1 MRVGGSARRRSLAHL
16 LTPRH
21 TTPRAAFLP
30 LRESACAPRVAP
42 YAAAAL
48 GWSRQNSTPGW
59 RRWFA
64 AWGLACVGA
73 ASCTGDIGDGG
84 GAQLVPPDAEVSSAA
99 IRRLSVHEL
108 AQTLEITVGFRP
120 AALEQLPPDGL
131 TFSFDRVVN
140 AQTFSRS
147 HLDAYAAIASEIAVR
162 LMGERR
168 LDDLVSGCPD
178 AIVPPAV
185 PATRATVLGNQLS
198 LGPDWSVIPAGDPNH
213 RRTQFAPDPTAAYTH
228 VFPSPGSYDLSF
240 GFNVVMGS
248 VDTLELRVD
257 GISTSSVG
265 NASGPSSLG
274 ANVVI
279 DAPGGHALDFLFSTE
294 PDDNAL
300 DVIYQEVVID
310 GPRDDGAGLYEAERR
325 ACAASIVEE
334 LTPQIYRRPVSSDE
348 RARLQALYDTTE
360 QADGQIVALRTLLEA
375 IFSSPHF
382 IFVVEVGEPTAPGVF
397 ALTDWEIASRLSYA
411 ICEQPPDEA
420 LRAAAAAGQLRDGN
434 TRRAQAER
442 LFGLPCARASVQRF
456 FAQWLWLNRLPS
468 LNKSQ
473 TDFPAYTD
481 EVRAGMVAETERF
494 IEALF
499 YEQDATLRT
508 LFSADYAWPDARSA
522 FLYGE
527 GVAAAGDDPV
537 PLPGHRAGV
546 LTLPGT
552 LAVTGSFEGTSPVR
566 RGVFVLEQLLCQHP
580 PPPPAD
586 LDIVPPLPDP
596 EATTRE
602 RWAQHS
608 ADGACRSCHATIDP
622 IGFALEDFD
631 GIGRHRTEENGLPVD
646 AAGGVPTIG
655 VADGALF
662 GGAELARALADADQ
676 FRTCAAAQ
684 WLRFATGR
692 LEIESDRDVI
702 EALAG
707 RLASGSLREAFVAAI
722 TTRSFVE
729 RREEV
734 E

>member
-1 MRVGGSARRRSLAHL
+1 M
-16 LTPRH
+16 
-21 TTPRAAFLP
+21 
-30 LRESACAPRVAP
+30 
-42 YAAAAL
+42 
-48 GWSRQNSTPGW
+48 
-59 RRWFA
+59 
-64 AWGLACVGA
+64 
-73 ASCTGDIGDGG
+73 
-84 GAQLVPPDAEVSSAA
+84 PPDAEVSSAA

-108 AQTLEITVGFRP
+108 GQTLEATVGFRP

-147 HLDAYAAIASEIAVR
+147 HLDAYGAIASEVAVR
-162 LMGERR
+162 LMGERL
-168 LDDLVSGCPD
+168 LDDMVSGCPD

-185 PATRATVLGNQLS
+185 PATQAVVLGNQLS
-198 LGPDWSVIPAGDPNH
+198 LGPDWAVTPTGDPNH
-213 RRTQFAPDPTAAYTH
+213 GRTQFAPDPTAAYTH
-228 VFPSPGSYDLSF
+228 VFPSPGSYELSF
-240 GFNVVMGS
+240 AFNVATGA
-248 VDTLELRVD
+248 VDTLELFVA
-257 GISTSSVG
+257 GNSVATMTG
-265 NASGPSSLG
+265 ASGPSTFLASLS
-274 ANVVI
+274 I
-279 DAPGGHALDFLFSTE
+279 DAPGGHPLDFSLRTE
-294 PDDNAL
+294 PDDSAL
-300 DVIYQEVVID
+300 DVVYQQVTID
-310 GPRDDGAGLYEAERR
+310 GPRDEGAGLYESERR
-325 ACAASIVEE
+325 ACASSIIDE
-334 LTPQIYRRPVSSDE
+334 LTPQAYRRPVSSDE
-348 RARLQALYDTTE
+348 RQRLQALYDATE
-360 QADGQIVALRTLLEA
+360 QSDGQIVAMRTLLEA

-382 IFVVEVGEPTAPGVF
+382 IFLVEVGEPTGHGVF

-411 ICEQPPDEA
+411 ICELPPDEE
-420 LRAAAAAGQLRDGN
+420 LRAAAAAGGLRDAN

-481 EVRAGMVAETERF
+481 EVREGLVTETERF

-508 LFSADYAWPDARSA
+508 MFSADYAWPDARSA
-522 FLYGE
+522 FLYGD
-527 GVAAAGDDPV
+527 GVEAAGTAPV
-537 PLPGHRAGV
+537 SLPPNRAGV

-580 PPPPAD
+580 PPPPAE
-586 LDIVPPLPDP
+586 LTIVPPLPDP
-596 EATTRE
+596 NATTRE

-608 ADGACRSCHATIDP
+608 ADGACRSCHSTIDP

-646 AAGGVPTIG
+646 AAGGVPSIG
-655 VADGALF
+655 IADGDLF
-662 GGAELARALADADQ
+662 GGAELSRALADAEEL
-676 FRTCAAAQ
+676 RVCAAAQ

-692 LEIESDRDVI
+692 LEVESDRADL

-707 RLASGSLREAFVAAI
+707 RLGSESLRSAFIAAV

-729 RREEV
+729 RREEA